1 MERTRGY
8 VVLGTV
14 LLLSAC
20 LLFIASWADA
30 AGSER
35 ISFASNRSG
44 TLDIYIMDTDGE
56 GLRRLATNLVRKAGG
71 PPWPPDLTWS
81 PDGRFLAY
89 TSNRDGNAKTFIMNT
104 RTTEHRRL
112 TDHNERELYPAWSPD
127 GKWIAYVAGDAGR
140 SHIYKTDVN
149 GAHPIELTDPGYYG
163 RPAWSPDGKQ
173 IAFVS
178 LSHDKVGMRNGLYV
192 MNANGKR
199 LRRVADRNRGM
210 FTSKCDWSPDGKQIA
225 FSLYIHQTQR
235 YHLCVI
241 DEDGEN
247 FRQLTQGDPIVKPL
261 KAEKQKL
268 VNVHLPRIPLPEVN
282 SPRGLLMVNGLPTF
296 IQIQYSGK
304 LLTSILSTRRV
315 TSVEHRLSRKR
326 ESMCLLRGCR
336 RGFSLYH
343 RVWSSKQRFGGN
355 SSKWKALPSRC
366 HIIGRIC

>member
-1 MERTRGY
+1 MRCLPTY
-8 VVLGTV
+8 AVLGTV
-14 LLLSAC
+14 LLLSGG
-20 LLFIASWADA
+20 LLLINNWAHA

-81 PDGRFLAY
+81 PNGRFLAY
-89 TSNRDGNAKTFIMNT
+89 TSNRDGDAKTFIMNT

-127 GKWIAYVAGDAGR
+127 GKWIAYVAGNAER
-140 SHIYKTDVN
+140 SRIYKTDVN

-210 FTSKCDWSPDGKQIA
+210 FTSRCDWSPDGKQIA
-225 FSLYIHQTQR
+225 FSLYIRQTQR

-247 FRQLTQGDPIVKPL
+247 FRQLTRGGPIIKPQIA
-261 KAEKQKL
+261 KRQKP
-268 VNVHLPRIPLPEVN
+268 VNVELPRIPLPEVN
-282 SPRGLLMVNGLPTF
+282 SPAWSLDGKRIAYVYSDTILGQTADIYIIDAKGNERGTPFVKEAGIDVSPAWVPEGFLSVSPSVEKQTTLW
-296 IQIQYSGK
+296 GK
-304 LLTSILSTRRV
+304 LKQMEGTS
-315 TSVEHRLSRKR
+315 K
-326 ESMCLLRGCR
+326 
-336 RGFSLYH
+336 
-343 RVWSSKQRFGGN
+343 
-355 SSKWKALPSRC
+355 
-366 HIIGRIC
+366 

>member
-1 MERTRGY
+1 MERSRGY

-20 LLFIASWADA
+20 LLLINNWAHA

-35 ISFASNRSG
+35 ISFASNRSR

-127 GKWIAYVAGDAGR
+127 GKWIAYVAGDAER
-140 SHIYKTDVN
+140 SRIYKTDVN
-149 GAHPIELTDPGYYG
+149 GAHPVKLTAPGYYG

-225 FSLYIHQTQR
+225 FSLYIRQTQR

-247 FRQLTQGDPIVKPL
+247 FRQLTRGDPIVNPLIAERQKP
-261 KAEKQKL
+261 
-268 VNVHLPRIPLPEVN
+268 VNVQLPRTPLPEVN
-282 SPRGLLMVNGLPTF
+282 SPAWSPDGKRIAYVYSDTILGQTADLYIIDAKGKERGTPLVKEAGIDVSPAWVPEGF
-296 IQIQYSGK
+296 
-304 LLTSILSTRRV
+304 LSVSPSTEKQ
-315 TSVEHRLSRKR
+315 TTLWGRL
-326 ESMCLLRGCR
+326 
-336 RGFSLYH
+336 
-343 RVWSSKQRFGGN
+343 KQTDN
-355 SSKWKALPSRC
+355 
-366 HIIGRIC
+366 

>member
-20 LLFIASWADA
+20 LLFIDSWADA
-30 AGSER
+30 AGSDR

-44 TLDIYIMDTDGE
+44 NLDIYIMDTNGE
-56 GLRRLATNLVRKAGG
+56 RLRRLTTNLIRKNNSGL
-71 PPWPPDLTWS
+71 PWPPDLTWS
-81 PDGRFLAY
+81 PDGHFLAY
-89 TSNRDGNAKTFIMNT
+89 TSNRDGNLKTYIMDTKT
-104 RTTEHRRL
+104 REHRRL
-112 TDHNERELYPAWSPD
+112 TDHHERELYPAWSPD

-282 SPRGLLMVNGLPTF
+282 SPAWSPDGKRIAYIYSDTILGQTADIYIINAKGNERGTPLVKEAGIDVSPAWVPEGFLSVSPSAEKQTTLWGRLKQMEG
-296 IQIQYSGK
+296 
-304 LLTSILSTRRV
+304 TS
-315 TSVEHRLSRKR
+315 K
-326 ESMCLLRGCR
+326 
-336 RGFSLYH
+336 
-343 RVWSSKQRFGGN
+343 
-355 SSKWKALPSRC
+355 
-366 HIIGRIC
+366 

>member
-20 LLFIASWADA
+20 LLFIDSWADA

-104 RTTEHRRL
+104 RTTEYRRL

-127 GKWIAYVAGDAGR
+127 GKWIAYVTGDAER
-140 SHIYKTDVN
+140 SRIYKTDVN
-149 GAHPIELTDPGYYG
+149 GAHPVELTAPGYYG

-199 LRRVADRNRGM
+199 LRRIADRNRGM

-282 SPRGLLMVNGLPTF
+282 SPAWSPDGKRIAYVYSDTILGQTADIYIIDAKGNERGTPLVKEAGIDVSPAWVPEGFLSVSPSVEQQTTLW
-296 IQIQYSGK
+296 GK
-304 LLTSILSTRRV
+304 LKQMEGTS
-315 TSVEHRLSRKR
+315 K
-326 ESMCLLRGCR
+326 
-336 RGFSLYH
+336 
-343 RVWSSKQRFGGN
+343 
-355 SSKWKALPSRC
+355 
-366 HIIGRIC
+366 